1 MMIHNNNEHA
11 RPACSPG
18 LFLAE
23 GAGPEAAT
31 TATKRK
37 ETKTEK
43 LHFCLLSCQVQK
55 KKSIERLYIL
65 LLGHAH
71 EQNFL

>member
-43 LHFCLLSCQVQK
+43 LHFCAFHVRYK
-55 KKSIERLYIL
+55 K
-65 LLGHAH
+65 
-71 EQNFL
+71 N

>member
-37 ETKTEK
+37 GTKTEK
-43 LHFCLLSCQVQK
+43 LHFCAFRVRYK
-55 KKSIERLYIL
+55 RKSIESLYIL